1 MIRYE
6 DGKQISDGSYRNEH
20 FKPFLS
26 RLGFDHTPH
35 DARHTVRTKLDE
47 KKANKKCTDMILGHK
62 TKDVGLRVYTHKT
75 IQDLKDTIELIDY

>member
-1 MIRYE
+1 MLFR
-6 DGKQISDGSYRNEH
+6 S
-20 FKPFLS
+20 
-26 RLGFDHTPH
+26 
-35 DARHTVRTKLDE
+35 KLDE